1 MCLISCWWLL
11 SLFDGGGMEGTWNR
25 QVELLT
31 QDYSASDRHGL
42 CLNVGSLTSEPMPFR
57 TLPHF
62 HFIMA
67 ALREGVRAFY
77 LYCTVGYMEAQRLLV
92 DVVRLTVIARS
103 KAEAL
108 SWAFRA
114 WVKSFHGNI
123 LPSELSLLL
132 SPLRPCSAPSSNGGV
147 AEGWHVRA
155 NRARLWATHC
165 TWVSHLIVTTL
176 WSLYCYYSHFT
187 GGKSDSKSD
196 FSQGHTAR
204 KWGAKV

>member
-1 MCLISCWWLL
+1 MCLITYWWLL
-11 SLFDGGGMEGTWNR
+11 SIFDGGGLEGTWNK
-25 QVELLT
+25 VESHM
-31 QDYSASDRHGL
+31 QGYSASDWHGL
-42 CLNVGSLTSEPMPFR
+42 CLNLGSLTSEPMLSR
-57 TLPHF
+57 ALPYF
-62 HFIMA
+62 HFITA

-108 SWAFRA
+108 SWVFGA

-132 SPLRPCSAPSSNGGV
+132 SPLRPYSAPSSNGGV
-147 AEGWHVRA
+147 AEGWHLRA
-155 NRARLWATHC
+155 NRARLWANHF
-165 TWVSHLIVTTL
+165 TWVPHLIVTAL
-176 WSLYCYYSHFT
+176 WRLYRYYSHFT